1 MAQIFADLH
10 TAHRTA
16 AEELFDD
23 VRRENSLAAE
33 TILLALFSSE
43 RAARKA
49 GLSLLERLQW
59 NDRKAAARL
68 MVGMILSQPLENTSP
83 PPSLLGVIKSSK
95 HSVLSA
101 HFSFYEVSRQ
111 SCFTSSVS
119 GSSDIH
125 ELGRA
130 WRPVGQAL

>member
-33 TILLALFSSE
+33 TILLALFLSE
-43 RAARKA
+43 GAARKA

-68 MVGMILSQPLENTSP
+68 MVGMILSQPLELNTSP
-83 PPSLLGVIKSSK
+83 PPSLLGIIKSSK
-95 HSVLSA
+95 HSVISA
-101 HFSFYEVSRQ
+101 HFSFYKVSHQ
-111 SCFTSSVS
+111 SCFTSLVS
-119 GSSDIH
+119 SEFKSYYQ
-125 ELGRA
+125 EF
-130 WRPVGQAL
+130 V